1 MMVEEYFGVYWIGS
15 LVADEL
21 LFDGRGRKW
30 LQRKSSS
37 TIRLI
42 LNRFLTSLR
51 STDLTVPL
59 LVSNGIWQ

>member
-1 MMVEEYFGVYWIGS
+1 MVEEFFAVYWIGS

-30 LQRKSSS
+30 LQRKSSL
-37 TIRLI
+37 TIKLI
-42 LNRFLTSLR
+42 INRFFTGLR

-59 LVSNGIWQ
+59 LVSNCIWQ